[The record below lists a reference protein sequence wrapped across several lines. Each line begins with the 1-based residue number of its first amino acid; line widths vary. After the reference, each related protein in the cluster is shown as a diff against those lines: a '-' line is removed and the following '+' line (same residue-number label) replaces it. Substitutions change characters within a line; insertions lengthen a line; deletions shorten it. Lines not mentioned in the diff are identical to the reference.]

1 MMSDRKAE
9 LERKKAK
16 LQAIREEKE
25 RRRREKE
32 QKDVRLYMIVEE
44 ATVRA
49 AGADKD
55 HRKEIDAMLSSLGM
69 APVSDVLSSL
79 SSMNSL
85 TPEQSANATPDA
97 SLQPSSI
104 NSTQSTGRRKPRE
117 LTIVSVAN
125 TNIPPKEPVVYSKQ
139 TQTVQTTHT
148 SHDAFSKNVSKIPH
162 RSCALFNLTDL
173 AALLNA
179 HSLVF
184 ATQLVKSTH
193 IGHKDCPNLL
203 PNTRSTPPVQQQH
216 QLTLAPQ
223 ATLRLTGGVP
233 GKTFHLIVAVTYIPI
248 SLVSQDIICEL
259 FDFETLIGLSV
270 ESYDFSWFSVSLG
283 SDLGLASLSSLFTMI
298 NYMRKTIGQQ
308 ISLVKDMS
316 FLSLFTTVLTFDD
329 SQAEDEENSLPH
341 LDSFQSKLPP
351 GILPHG
357 LPQVKEVQPAVTQVE
372 QEKEKE
378 KPKKEVREF
387 SEEEK
392 QMIIL
397 SEDFQRFLDRTS
409 RIVERALGESIDIYT
424 DYTGTMD
431 GEDGLDEK
439 SHQQLW
445 LNRSF
450 FCERWSRNRC
460 VTSMD
465 WSPQFPELLAAS
477 YNNND
482 DTPNDPDGVCLVWN
496 TKFKKATPEFIFH
509 CQSPVMSTT
518 FAKFHPNLILGGTYS
533 GQIVLWDN
541 RVQKRTPVQ
550 RTPLSASAHTH
561 PVYCLTVVGT
571 QNAHNLISIS
581 TDGKLCSWSL
591 DMLSQPQETLIL
603 YLKQSKTIAATCLA
617 FPHGDVN
624 NFVVGSEDG
633 TVYGDCR
640 HGTKAGV
647 VEMFEGHQGPVTG
660 ISTHAVQGGID
671 FSHLFLTSSID
682 WTIKLWSLKEMKP
695 LYSFEHNGDY
705 VYDVAWSPTHPALFA
720 AVDDS
725 GRLDLWNL
733 NQDTEVPAASV
744 IVDGNPALNRV
755 SWTPSGLHVTVGDDT
770 GKIWVYD
777 VAEHL
782 AYPRSDEWNKFLYT
796 QQDLKNNKADEELDR
811 LNLSSGPSSLTSLT
825 SISSCPLR

>member
-32 QKDVRLYMIVEE
+32 QKDVEE

-49 AGADKD
+49 AGTEKD
-55 HRKEIDAMLSSLGM
+55 QRKEIDAMLSSLGV

-79 SSMNSL
+79 SSMSSL

-104 NSTQSTGRRKPRE
+104 NSAQSSASRKKNRD
-117 LTIVSVAN
+117 LTIVSVAH

-139 TQTVQTTHT
+139 TQTIQTTHT
-148 SHDAFSKNVSKIPH
+148 SHDAH
-162 RSCALFNLTDL
+162 A
-173 AALLNA
+173 
-179 HSLVF
+179 
-184 ATQLVKSTH
+184 
-193 IGHKDCPNLL
+193 
-203 PNTRSTPPVQQQH
+203 
-216 QLTLAPQ
+216 
-223 ATLRLTGGVP
+223 
-233 GKTFHLIVAVTYIPI
+233 
-248 SLVSQDIICEL
+248 
-259 FDFETLIGLSV
+259 FD
-270 ESYDFSWFSVSLG
+270 Y
-283 SDLGLASLSSLFTMI
+283 
-298 NYMRKTIGQQ
+298 Y
-308 ISLVKDMS
+308 
-316 FLSLFTTVLTFDD
+316 VLTFDD
-329 SQAEDEENSLPH
+329 GQAEDEENSLPH
-341 LDSFQSKLPP
+341 MDGFQSKLPP

-378 KPKKEVREF
+378 KPKKEVREL

-409 RIVERALGESIDIYT
+409 RIVERALGESVDIYT

-431 GEDGLDEK
+431 GEDGMDEK
-439 SHQQLW
+439 SHQRLW

-450 FCERWSRNRC
+450 MCERWSRNRC

-482 DTPNDPDGVCLVWN
+482 DTPNDPDGVCLIWN
-496 TKFKKATPEFIFH
+496 TKFKKTTPEFIFH

-518 FAKFHPNLILGGTYS
+518 FARFHPNLILGGTYS

-541 RVQKRTPVQ
+541 RVQKRTPIQ
-550 RTPLSASAHTH
+550 RTPLSATAHTH
-561 PVYCLTVVGT
+561 PVYCLNVVGT

-591 DMLSQPQETLIL
+591 DMLSQPQEALELHT
-603 YLKQSKTIAATCLA
+603 KQSKAIAATCLA

-624 NFVVGSEDG
+624 NFVMGSEDG
-633 TVYGDCR
+633 TVYSACR
-640 HGTKAGV
+640 HGSRAGLT
-647 VEMFEGHQGPVTG
+647 ETYEGHQGPVTG
-660 ISTHAVQGGID
+660 ISAHAVQGGID
-671 FSHLFLTSSID
+671 FSHLFLTSSLD
-682 WTIKLWSLKEMKP
+682 WTIKLWSLKENKP

-733 NQDTEVPAASV
+733 NQDTEVPTASV
-744 IVDGNPALNRV
+744 VVDGSPALNRV

-782 AYPRSDEWNKFLYT
+782 AHPRIDEWNKFLYT
-796 QQDLKNNKADEELDR
+796 QQDLKNNKADEELDK
-811 LNLSSGPSSLTSLT
+811 LNLSSGPSSLTSMT
-825 SISSCPLR
+825 SISSVPLR

>member
-32 QKDVRLYMIVEE
+32 QKDVEE

-55 HRKEIDAMLSSLGM
+55 HRKELDAMLSSLGV

-104 NSTQSTGRRKPRE
+104 NSAQSSAGRKKNRE
-117 LTIVSVAN
+117 LTIVSVAH
-125 TNIPPKEPVVYSKQ
+125 TNIPPVEPVVYSKQ
-139 TQTVQTTHT
+139 TQTIQTTHT
-148 SHDAFSKNVSKIPH
+148 SHDGYFEADWWRPRKDEY
-162 RSCALFNLTDL
+162 NL
-173 AALLNA
+173 N
-179 HSLVF
+179 
-184 ATQLVKSTH
+184 
-193 IGHKDCPNLL
+193 
-203 PNTRSTPPVQQQH
+203 
-216 QLTLAPQ
+216 
-223 ATLRLTGGVP
+223 P
-233 GKTFHLIVAVTYIPI
+233 GLEWE
-248 SLVSQDIICEL
+248 DE
-259 FDFETLIGLSV
+259 
-270 ESYDFSWFSVSLG
+270 
-283 SDLGLASLSSLFTMI
+283 FT
-298 NYMRKTIGQQ
+298 
-308 ISLVKDMS
+308 
-316 FLSLFTTVLTFDD
+316 
-329 SQAEDEENSLPH
+329 AEDEENSLPH
-341 LDSFQSKLPP
+341 MDGFQSKLPP

-378 KPKKEVREF
+378 KPKEVREL

-409 RIVERALGESIDIYT
+409 RIVERALGESVDIYT
-424 DYTGTMD
+424 DYTGTVD
-431 GEDGLDEK
+431 GEDGMDEK
-439 SHQQLW
+439 SHQRLW

-450 FCERWSRNRC
+450 FCDRWSRNRC

-465 WSPQFPELLAAS
+465 WSSQFPELLVAS

-496 TKFKKATPEFIFH
+496 TKFKKTTPEFIFH

-518 FAKFHPNLILGGTYS
+518 FARFHPNLILGGTYS

-541 RVQKRTPVQ
+541 RVQKRSPIQ

-561 PVYCLTVVGT
+561 PVYCLNIVGA

-581 TDGKLCSWSL
+581 TDGKVCSWSL
-591 DMLSQPQETLIL
+591 EMLSQPLETLEL
-603 YLKQSKTIAATCLA
+603 HTKQSKPIAATCLA
-617 FPHGDVN
+617 FPYGDVN
-624 NFVVGSEDG
+624 NFVVGSEDA
-633 TVYGDCR
+633 TVYSACR

-647 VEMFEGHQGPVTG
+647 LETYEGHQGPVTG
-660 ISTHAVQGGID
+660 ISAHAVLGGID

-682 WTIKLWSLKEMKP
+682 WTIKLWSLKENNP

-733 NQDTEVPAASV
+733 NQDTEVPTASIV
-744 IVDGNPALNRV
+744 IDGSPALNRV

-782 AYPRSDEWNKFLYT
+782 AHPRIDEWNKFLYT
-796 QQDLKNNKADEELDR
+796 QQELKHNKADEELHK
-811 LNLSSGPSSLTSLT
+811 LNLREPASLTSTHPLT
-825 SISSCPLR
+825 RYG

>member
-32 QKDVRLYMIVEE
+32 QKDVEE

-49 AGADKD
+49 AGPDKD
-55 HRKEIDAMLSSLGM
+55 HRKELDAMLSSLGV

-79 SSMNSL
+79 SSMNSS
-85 TPEQSANATPDA
+85 TPEQSNNATPEV

-104 NSTQSTGRRKPRE
+104 ISAQSAIRRKNRE
-117 LTIVSVAN
+117 LTVVSVAH

-139 TQTVQTTHT
+139 TQTAQVAHA
-148 SHDAFSKNVSKIPH
+148 SHDAH
-162 RSCALFNLTDL
+162 A
-173 AALLNA
+173 
-179 HSLVF
+179 
-184 ATQLVKSTH
+184 
-193 IGHKDCPNLL
+193 
-203 PNTRSTPPVQQQH
+203 
-216 QLTLAPQ
+216 
-223 ATLRLTGGVP
+223 
-233 GKTFHLIVAVTYIPI
+233 
-248 SLVSQDIICEL
+248 
-259 FDFETLIGLSV
+259 FD
-270 ESYDFSWFSVSLG
+270 Y
-283 SDLGLASLSSLFTMI
+283 
-298 NYMRKTIGQQ
+298 Y
-308 ISLVKDMS
+308 
-316 FLSLFTTVLTFDD
+316 VLTYDD
-329 SQAEDEENSLPH
+329 GQAEDEENSLPH
-341 LDSFQSKLPP
+341 LDGFQSKLPP

-372 QEKEKE
+372 QQKEKE
-378 KPKKEVREF
+378 KPKEVREL

-409 RIVERALGESIDIYT
+409 RIVERALGESVDIYT

-431 GEDGLDEK
+431 GEDGMDEK
-439 SHQQLW
+439 SHQRLW

-450 FCERWSRNRC
+450 YCERWSRNRC
-460 VTSMD
+460 VTSLD
-465 WSPQFPELLAAS
+465 WSPQFPELLLAS
-477 YNNND
+477 YNNNEES
-482 DTPNDPDGVCLVWN
+482 PNDPDGVCLIWN
-496 TKFKKATPEFIFH
+496 TKFKKTTPEFIFH
-509 CQSPVMSTT
+509 CQSPVMSST
-518 FAKFHPNLILGGTYS
+518 FARFHPNLILGGTYS

-541 RVQKRTPVQ
+541 RVQKRTPIQ

-561 PVYCLTVVGT
+561 PVYCLSVVGT

-591 DMLSQPQETLIL
+591 DMLSQPQEKLEL
-603 YLKQSKTIAATCLA
+603 QAKQSKSIAVTCLA

-633 TVYGDCR
+633 MVYSACR

-647 VEMFEGHQGPVTG
+647 TEMYEGHQGPVTG
-660 ISTHAVQGGID
+660 IDAHAVQGGID

-682 WTIKLWSLKEMKP
+682 WTIKLWSLKENKP

-705 VYDVAWSPTHPALFA
+705 IYDVAWSPTHPALFA

-744 IVDGNPALNRV
+744 IVDGCPALNRV
-755 SWTPSGLHVTVGDDT
+755 SWMPSGFHVTVGDDT
-770 GKIWVYD
+770 GRIWVYD

-782 AYPRSDEWNKFLYT
+782 AHPRMDEWNKFLYT
-796 QQDLKNNKADEELDR
+796 QQDLKNNKADEELDK
-811 LNLSSGPSSLTSLT
+811 LNLSSGPSSLTSM
-825 SISSCPLR
+825 SSMSSMPMR

>member
-32 QKDVRLYMIVEE
+32 QKDVEE

-49 AGADKD
+49 AGTDKD
-55 HRKEIDAMLSSLGM
+55 HRKELDAMLSSLGV

-104 NSTQSTGRRKPRE
+104 NSAQSSSTRKKNRE
-117 LTIVSVAN
+117 LTIVSVAH
-125 TNIPPKEPVVYSKQ
+125 TNIPPKEPVVYTKQ
-139 TQTVQTTHT
+139 TQTIQTSHT
-148 SHDAFSKNVSKIPH
+148 SHD
-162 RSCALFNLTDL
+162 
-173 AALLNA
+173 
-179 HSLVF
+179 
-184 ATQLVKSTH
+184 
-193 IGHKDCPNLL
+193 G
-203 PNTRSTPPVQQQH
+203 
-216 QLTLAPQ
+216 
-223 ATLRLTGGVP
+223 
-233 GKTFHLIVAVTYIPI
+233 Y
-248 SLVSQDIICEL
+248 
-259 FDFETLIGLSV
+259 FETDWWRPRKAHAFDYYDEYNLNPGL
-270 ESYDFSWFSVSLG
+270 EWEDE
-283 SDLGLASLSSLFTMI
+283 FT
-298 NYMRKTIGQQ
+298 
-308 ISLVKDMS
+308 
-316 FLSLFTTVLTFDD
+316 
-329 SQAEDEENSLPH
+329 AEDEENSLPH
-341 LDSFQSKLPP
+341 MDGFQSKLPP

-372 QEKEKE
+372 QDKEKE
-378 KPKKEVREF
+378 KPKEVQEL
-387 SEEEK
+387 SEEQK

-397 SEDFQRFLDRTS
+397 SEDFQRFLNRTG
-409 RIVERALGESIDIYT
+409 RIVERALGESVNIYS

-431 GEDGLDEK
+431 GEDGMDEK
-439 SHQQLW
+439 SHQRIS
-445 LNRSF
+445 LNRWF
-450 FCERWSRNRC
+450 FCDRWSRNRC

-496 TKFKKATPEFIFH
+496 TKFKKTTPEFIFH

-518 FAKFHPNLILGGTYS
+518 FARFHPNLIIGGTYS

-541 RVQKRTPVQ
+541 RVQKRTPIQ

-561 PVYCLTVVGT
+561 PVYCLNVVGV

-591 DMLSQPQETLIL
+591 DMLSQPHEIL
-603 YLKQSKTIAATCLA
+603 ELHSKQAKPIAATCLA
-617 FPHGDVN
+617 FPPGEVN
-624 NFVVGSEDG
+624 NFAVGSEDG
-633 TVYGDCR
+633 NVYSACR
-640 HGTKAGV
+640 HGAKAGV
-647 VEMFEGHQGPVTG
+647 LETYEGHQGPITG
-660 ISTHAVQGGID
+660 ICAHGVQGGID

-682 WTIKLWSLKEMKP
+682 WTIKLWSLKENKC

-733 NQDTEVPAASV
+733 NQDTEVPTASV
-744 IVDGNPALNRV
+744 VIDGSPALNRV
-755 SWTPSGLHVTVGDDT
+755 SWTPSGLHVTVGDDS

-782 AYPRSDEWNKFLYT
+782 AHPRIDEWNKFLYT
-796 QQDLKNNKADEELDR
+796 YQELKHNKADEELHK
-811 LNLSSGPSSLTSLT
+811 LNLSELNFFTSRPSPIVTCL
-825 SISSCPLR
+825 LR

>member
-25 RRRREKE
+25 RRKREKE
-32 QKDVRLYMIVEE
+32 QKDVEE

-49 AGADKD
+49 AGTDKD
-55 HRKEIDAMLSSLGM
+55 HRKELDAMLSSLGV

-104 NSTQSTGRRKPRE
+104 NSAQSSAGRRRNRE
-117 LTIVSVAN
+117 LTIVSVAH
-125 TNIPPKEPVVYSKQ
+125 TNIPPKEPVVYNKQ
-139 TQTVQTTHT
+139 TQTIQTTHT
-148 SHDAFSKNVSKIPH
+148 SHDDEY
-162 RSCALFNLTDL
+162 NLNPGLEWEDE
-173 AALLNA
+173 
-179 HSLVF
+179 F
-184 ATQLVKSTH
+184 A
-193 IGHKDCPNLL
+193 
-203 PNTRSTPPVQQQH
+203 
-216 QLTLAPQ
+216 
-223 ATLRLTGGVP
+223 
-233 GKTFHLIVAVTYIPI
+233 
-248 SLVSQDIICEL
+248 
-259 FDFETLIGLSV
+259 
-270 ESYDFSWFSVSLG
+270 
-283 SDLGLASLSSLFTMI
+283 
-298 NYMRKTIGQQ
+298 
-308 ISLVKDMS
+308 
-316 FLSLFTTVLTFDD
+316 VLTFDD
-329 SQAEDEENSLPH
+329 GQAEDEENSLPH
-341 LDSFQSKLPP
+341 MDGFQSKLPP

-378 KPKKEVREF
+378 KPKEVREL

-397 SEDFQRFLDRTS
+397 SEDFQRFFDRTS
-409 RIVERALGESIDIYT
+409 RLVERALGESVDIYT
-424 DYTGTMD
+424 DYAGNMD
-431 GEDGLDEK
+431 GEDEMDEK
-439 SHQQLW
+439 SHQRLW

-465 WSPQFPELLAAS
+465 WSPQFPELLVAS

-482 DTPNDPDGVCLVWN
+482 DIPNDPDGVCLVWN
-496 TKFKKATPEFIFH
+496 TKFKKTTPEFIFH
-509 CQSPVMSTT
+509 CQSPVLSVT

-541 RVQKRTPVQ
+541 RVQKRTPIQ
-550 RTPLSASAHTH
+550 RTPLSANAHTH
-561 PVYCLTVVGT
+561 PVYCLNVVGA

-581 TDGKLCSWSL
+581 TDGKMCSWSL
-591 DMLSQPQETLIL
+591 DMLSQPQERLELTT
-603 YLKQSKTIAATCLA
+603 KQSKPIASTCLA
-617 FPHGDVN
+617 FPQGDVN
-624 NFVVGSEDG
+624 NFVVGTEDG
-633 TVYGDCR
+633 TVYSACR

-647 VEMFEGHQGPVTG
+647 LETYEGHQGPVTG
-660 ISTHAVQGGID
+660 VSAHAEQVGID

-682 WTIKLWSLKEMKP
+682 WTIKLWSLKENKP

-733 NQDTEVPAASV
+733 NQDTEVPTAS
-744 IVDGNPALNRV
+744 IMIDGCPALNRV

-777 VAEHL
+777 VPEHL
-782 AYPRSDEWNKFLYT
+782 AHPRIDEWTKFLYT
-796 QQDLKNNKADEELDR
+796 QQELRDNKVDEELHK
-811 LNLSSGPSSLTSLT
+811 LNLREPASLSSISPFSGPQ
-825 SISSCPLR
+825 CPPR

>member
-32 QKDVRLYMIVEE
+32 QKDVEE

-49 AGADKD
+49 AGTDKD
-55 HRKEIDAMLSSLGM
+55 QRKEIDAMLSSLGV

-79 SSMNSL
+79 SSMSSL

-104 NSTQSTGRRKPRE
+104 NSAQSSASRRKNRE
-117 LTIVSVAN
+117 LTIVSVAH

-139 TQTVQTTHT
+139 TQTIQTTHT
-148 SHDAFSKNVSKIPH
+148 SHDDEY
-162 RSCALFNLTDL
+162 NL
-173 AALLNA
+173 N
-179 HSLVF
+179 
-184 ATQLVKSTH
+184 
-193 IGHKDCPNLL
+193 
-203 PNTRSTPPVQQQH
+203 
-216 QLTLAPQ
+216 
-223 ATLRLTGGVP
+223 P
-233 GKTFHLIVAVTYIPI
+233 GLEWE
-248 SLVSQDIICEL
+248 DE
-259 FDFETLIGLSV
+259 
-270 ESYDFSWFSVSLG
+270 
-283 SDLGLASLSSLFTMI
+283 FT
-298 NYMRKTIGQQ
+298 
-308 ISLVKDMS
+308 
-316 FLSLFTTVLTFDD
+316 
-329 SQAEDEENSLPH
+329 AEDEENSLPH
-341 LDSFQSKLPP
+341 MDGFQSKLPP

-378 KPKKEVREF
+378 KPKKEVREL

-409 RIVERALGESIDIYT
+409 RIVERALGESVDIYT

-431 GEDGLDEK
+431 EDGMDEK
-439 SHQQLW
+439 SHQRLW

-450 FCERWSRNRC
+450 ICERWSRNRC

-482 DTPNDPDGVCLVWN
+482 DTPNDPDGVCLIWN
-496 TKFKKATPEFIFH
+496 TKFKKTTPEFIFH

-518 FAKFHPNLILGGTYS
+518 FARFHPNLILGGTYS

-541 RVQKRTPVQ
+541 RVQKRTPIQ
-550 RTPLSASAHTH
+550 RTPLSATAHTH
-561 PVYCLTVVGT
+561 PVYCLSVVGT

-591 DMLSQPQETLIL
+591 DMLSQPQEALELHT
-603 YLKQSKTIAATCLA
+603 KQSKAIAATCLA

-624 NFVVGSEDG
+624 NFVMGSEDG
-633 TVYGDCR
+633 TVYSACR
-640 HGTKAGV
+640 HGNRAGLT
-647 VEMFEGHQGPVTG
+647 ETYEGHQGPVTG
-660 ISTHAVQGGID
+660 ISAHAVQGGID
-671 FSHLFLTSSID
+671 FSHLFLTSSLD
-682 WTIKLWSLKEMKP
+682 WTIKLWSLKENKP

-720 AVDDS
+720 SVDDS

-733 NQDTEVPAASV
+733 NQDTEVPTASV
-744 IVDGNPALNRV
+744 VVDGCPALNRV

-782 AYPRSDEWNKFLYT
+782 AHPRIDEWNKFLYT
-796 QQDLKNNKADEELDR
+796 QQDLKNNKADEELDK
-811 LNLSSGPSSLTSLT
+811 LNLSSGPSSLTSMT
-825 SISSCPLR
+825 SISSVPLR

>member
-1 MMSDRKAE
+1 MHYSLNNKMMSDRKAE

-32 QKDVRLYMIVEE
+32 QKDVEE

-49 AGADKD
+49 AGTDKD
-55 HRKEIDAMLSSLGM
+55 QRKEIDAMLSSLGV

-85 TPEQSANATPDA
+85 TPEQSTNATPDA

-104 NSTQSTGRRKPRE
+104 NSAQSAGRRKNRE
-117 LTIVSVAN
+117 LTIVSVAH

-139 TQTVQTTHT
+139 TQTIQTTHT
-148 SHDAFSKNVSKIPH
+148 SHDGLSTSSSAYTIYS
-162 RSCALFNLTDL
+162 SCSTTTPT
-173 AALLNA
+173 
-179 HSLVF
+179 HSCS
-184 ATQLVKSTH
+184 A
-193 IGHKDCPNLL
+193 G
-203 PNTRSTPPVQQQH
+203 
-216 QLTLAPQ
+216 
-223 ATLRLTGGVP
+223 
-233 GKTFHLIVAVTYIPI
+233 Y
-248 SLVSQDIICEL
+248 
-259 FDFETLIGLSV
+259 FETDWWRPRKGGSAPNYLSHAFD
-270 ESYDFSWFSVSLG
+270 Y
-283 SDLGLASLSSLFTMI
+283 
-298 NYMRKTIGQQ
+298 Y
-308 ISLVKDMS
+308 
-316 FLSLFTTVLTFDD
+316 VLTFDD
-329 SQAEDEENSLPH
+329 GQAEDEENSLPH
-341 LDSFQSKLPP
+341 MDGFQSKLPP

-378 KPKKEVREF
+378 KPKKEVREL

-409 RIVERALGESIDIYT
+409 RIVERALGESVDIYT

-431 GEDGLDEK
+431 GEDGMDEK
-439 SHQQLW
+439 SHQRLW

-450 FCERWSRNRC
+450 ICERWSRNRC

-482 DTPNDPDGVCLVWN
+482 DTPNDPDGVCLIWN
-496 TKFKKATPEFIFH
+496 TKFKKTTPEFIFH

-518 FAKFHPNLILGGTYS
+518 FARFHPNLILGGTYS

-541 RVQKRTPVQ
+541 RVQKRTPIQ

-561 PVYCLTVVGT
+561 PVYCLSVVGT

-591 DMLSQPQETLIL
+591 DMLSQPQEALELHT
-603 YLKQSKTIAATCLA
+603 KQSKAIAATCLA

-624 NFVVGSEDG
+624 NFVMGSEDG
-633 TVYGDCR
+633 TVYSACR
-640 HGTKAGV
+640 HGSRAGLT
-647 VEMFEGHQGPVTG
+647 ETYEGHQGPVTG
-660 ISTHAVQGGID
+660 ISAHAVQGGID
-671 FSHLFLTSSID
+671 FSHLFLTSSLD
-682 WTIKLWSLKEMKP
+682 WTIKLWSLKENKP

-733 NQDTEVPAASV
+733 NQDTEVPTASV
-744 IVDGNPALNRV
+744 VVDGCPALNRV

-782 AYPRSDEWNKFLYT
+782 AHPRIDEWNKFLYT
-796 QQDLKNNKADEELDR
+796 QQDLKNNKADEELDK
-811 LNLSSGPSSLTSLT
+811 LNLSSGPSSLTSMT
-825 SISSCPLR
+825 SISSVPLR

>member
-1 MMSDRKAE
+1 MAGVSFGGCMQFPTIKMMSDRKAE

-32 QKDVRLYMIVEE
+32 QKDVEE

-148 SHDAFSKNVSKIPH
+148 SHDGLSKSSSEYTIYS
-162 RSCALFNLTDL
+162 SCSTTTPT
-173 AALLNA
+173 
-179 HSLVF
+179 HSCS
-184 ATQLVKSTH
+184 A
-193 IGHKDCPNLL
+193 G
-203 PNTRSTPPVQQQH
+203 
-216 QLTLAPQ
+216 
-223 ATLRLTGGVP
+223 
-233 GKTFHLIVAVTYIPI
+233 Y
-248 SLVSQDIICEL
+248 
-259 FDFETLIGLSV
+259 FETDWWRPRKDEYNLNPGL
-270 ESYDFSWFSVSLG
+270 EWEDE
-283 SDLGLASLSSLFTMI
+283 FT
-298 NYMRKTIGQQ
+298 
-308 ISLVKDMS
+308 
-316 FLSLFTTVLTFDD
+316 
-329 SQAEDEENSLPH
+329 AEDEENSLPH

-397 SEDFQRFLDRTS
+397 SEDFKRFLDCTS

-496 TKFKKATPEFIFH
+496 TKFKKSTPEFIFH

-591 DMLSQPQETLIL
+591 DMLSQPQETLNL
-603 YLKQSKTIAATCLA
+603 LLKQSKTIAATCLA

-640 HGTKAGV
+640 HGRKSAV
-647 VEMFEGHQGPVTG
+647 VEIFYEGHQGPVTG

-682 WTIKLWSLKEMKP
+682 WTIKLWSLKELKP

-811 LNLSSGPSSLTSLT
+811 LNLNSGPSSLTSLT

>member
-1 MMSDRKAE
+1 MSDRKAE

-32 QKDVRLYMIVEE
+32 QKDVEE

-55 HRKEIDAMLSSLGM
+55 HRKELDAMLSSLGV

-104 NSTQSTGRRKPRE
+104 NSAQSISARKKNRE
-117 LTIVSVAN
+117 LTIVSVAH
-125 TNIPPKEPVVYSKQ
+125 TNIPPKEPVVYTKQ
-139 TQTVQTTHT
+139 TQTIQTSHT
-148 SHDAFSKNVSKIPH
+148 SHD
-162 RSCALFNLTDL
+162 
-173 AALLNA
+173 
-179 HSLVF
+179 
-184 ATQLVKSTH
+184 
-193 IGHKDCPNLL
+193 G
-203 PNTRSTPPVQQQH
+203 
-216 QLTLAPQ
+216 
-223 ATLRLTGGVP
+223 
-233 GKTFHLIVAVTYIPI
+233 Y
-248 SLVSQDIICEL
+248 
-259 FDFETLIGLSV
+259 FETDWWRPRKGGSAPNYLS
-270 ESYDFSWFSVSLG
+270 
-283 SDLGLASLSSLFTMI
+283 
-298 NYMRKTIGQQ
+298 
-308 ISLVKDMS
+308 
-316 FLSLFTTVLTFDD
+316 
-329 SQAEDEENSLPH
+329 EDEENSLPH
-341 LDSFQSKLPP
+341 MDGFQSKLPP

-378 KPKKEVREF
+378 KPKEVQEL

-409 RIVERALGESIDIYT
+409 RIVERALGESVNIYS

-431 GEDGLDEK
+431 GEDGMDEK
-439 SHQQLW
+439 NHQRLW
-445 LNRSF
+445 LNRWF
-450 FCERWSRNRC
+450 FCDRWSRNRC

-496 TKFKKATPEFIFH
+496 TKFKKTTPEFIFH

-518 FAKFHPNLILGGTYS
+518 FARFHPNLILGGTYS

-541 RVQKRTPVQ
+541 RVQKRTPIQ

-561 PVYCLTVVGT
+561 PVYCLNVVGA

-591 DMLSQPQETLIL
+591 DMLSQPQETLDL
-603 YLKQSKTIAATCLA
+603 HTKQSKAIAATCLA

-624 NFVVGSEDG
+624 NFVVGSEEG
-633 TVYGDCR
+633 TVYSACR

-647 VEMFEGHQGPVTG
+647 LETYEGHQGPVTG
-660 ISTHAVQGGID
+660 ISAHAVQGGID

-682 WTIKLWSLKEMKP
+682 WTIKLWSLKESKP

-733 NQDTEVPAASV
+733 NQDTEVPTASIV
-744 IVDGNPALNRV
+744 INGCPALNRV
-755 SWTPSGLHVTVGDDT
+755 SWTPSGLHVTVGDDS

-782 AYPRSDEWNKFLYT
+782 AHPRIDEWNKFLYT
-796 QQDLKNNKADEELDR
+796 QQELKHNKADEELHK
-811 LNLSSGPSSLTSLT
+811 LNLREPTSLT
-825 SISSCPLR
+825 SIPPLLTTCPLR

>member
-32 QKDVRLYMIVEE
+32 QKDVEE

-49 AGADKD
+49 AGTDKD
-55 HRKEIDAMLSSLGM
+55 HRKELDAMLSSLGV

-79 SSMNSL
+79 SSLNSL

-104 NSTQSTGRRKPRE
+104 NSAQSSGRRKNRE
-117 LTIVSVAN
+117 LTIVSVAH
-125 TNIPPKEPVVYSKQ
+125 TNIPPKEPVVYNKQ
-139 TQTVQTTHT
+139 TQTIQTTHT
-148 SHDAFSKNVSKIPH
+148 SHDDEY
-162 RSCALFNLTDL
+162 NL
-173 AALLNA
+173 N
-179 HSLVF
+179 
-184 ATQLVKSTH
+184 
-193 IGHKDCPNLL
+193 
-203 PNTRSTPPVQQQH
+203 
-216 QLTLAPQ
+216 
-223 ATLRLTGGVP
+223 P
-233 GKTFHLIVAVTYIPI
+233 GLEWEDEF
-248 SLVSQDIICEL
+248 
-259 FDFETLIGLSV
+259 
-270 ESYDFSWFSVSLG
+270 
-283 SDLGLASLSSLFTMI
+283 
-298 NYMRKTIGQQ
+298 
-308 ISLVKDMS
+308 
-316 FLSLFTTVLTFDD
+316 TVLTFDD
-329 SQAEDEENSLPH
+329 GQAEDEENSLPH
-341 LDSFQSKLPP
+341 MDGFQSKLPP

-378 KPKKEVREF
+378 KPKEVREL

-397 SEDFQRFLDRTS
+397 SEDFQRFFDRSS
-409 RIVERALGESIDIYT
+409 RIVERALGESVDIYT
-424 DYTGTMD
+424 DYAGNMD
-431 GEDGLDEK
+431 GEDGMDDK
-439 SHQQLW
+439 SHQRLW

-450 FCERWSRNRC
+450 FCDRWSRNRC
-460 VTSMD
+460 VTAMD

-496 TKFKKATPEFIFH
+496 TKFKKTTPEFIFH
-509 CQSPVMSTT
+509 CQSPVLSVT
-518 FAKFHPNLILGGTYS
+518 FARFHPNLILGGTYS

-541 RVQKRTPVQ
+541 RVQKRTPIQ
-550 RTPLSASAHTH
+550 RTPLSANAHTH
-561 PVYCLTVVGT
+561 PVYCLNVVGA

-581 TDGKLCSWSL
+581 TDGKMCSWNL
-591 DMLSQPQETLIL
+591 DMLSQPQERIELNT
-603 YLKQSKTIAATCLA
+603 KQSKPITSTCLA

-633 TVYGDCR
+633 TVYSACR

-647 VEMFEGHQGPVTG
+647 LETYEGHQGPVTG
-660 ISTHAVQGGID
+660 ISAHAVQAGID

-682 WTIKLWSLKEMKP
+682 WTIKLWSLKETKP

-733 NQDTEVPAASV
+733 NQDTEVPTASV
-744 IVDGNPALNRV
+744 MIDGCPALNRV

-777 VAEHL
+777 VAEVSSV
-782 AYPRSDEWNKFLYT
+782 PV
-796 QQDLKNNKADEELDR
+796 NNSYR
-811 LNLSSGPSSLTSLT
+811 YLNTLVP
-825 SISSCPLR
+825 

>member
-1 MMSDRKAE
+1 MAGVSFGGLQFPTIKMMSDRKAE

-32 QKDVRLYMIVEE
+32 QKDVEE

-148 SHDAFSKNVSKIPH
+148 SHDDEY
-162 RSCALFNLTDL
+162 NL
-173 AALLNA
+173 N
-179 HSLVF
+179 
-184 ATQLVKSTH
+184 
-193 IGHKDCPNLL
+193 
-203 PNTRSTPPVQQQH
+203 
-216 QLTLAPQ
+216 
-223 ATLRLTGGVP
+223 P
-233 GKTFHLIVAVTYIPI
+233 GLEWE
-248 SLVSQDIICEL
+248 DE
-259 FDFETLIGLSV
+259 
-270 ESYDFSWFSVSLG
+270 
-283 SDLGLASLSSLFTMI
+283 FT
-298 NYMRKTIGQQ
+298 
-308 ISLVKDMS
+308 
-316 FLSLFTTVLTFDD
+316 
-329 SQAEDEENSLPH
+329 AEDEENSLPH

-397 SEDFQRFLDRTS
+397 SEDFKRFLDSTS

-496 TKFKKATPEFIFH
+496 TKFKKSTPEFIFH

-591 DMLSQPQETLIL
+591 DMLSQPQETLNL
-603 YLKQSKTIAATCLA
+603 LLKQSKTIAATCLA

-640 HGTKAGV
+640 HGRKSAV
-647 VEMFEGHQGPVTG
+647 VEVLYEGHQGPVTG

-733 NQDTEVPAASV
+733 NQDTEVPVASV

-811 LNLSSGPSSLTSLT
+811 LNLNSGPSSLTSLT
-825 SISSCPLR
+825 SMSSCPLR

>member
-32 QKDVRLYMIVEE
+32 QKDIEE

-49 AGADKD
+49 AGTDKD
-55 HRKEIDAMLSSLGM
+55 HRKELDAMLSSLGV

-104 NSTQSTGRRKPRE
+104 NSAQSAGRKKNRE
-117 LTIVSVAN
+117 LTIVSVAH

-139 TQTVQTTHT
+139 TQTIQTTHT
-148 SHDAFSKNVSKIPH
+148 SHDGYFEADWWRPRKDEY
-162 RSCALFNLTDL
+162 NL
-173 AALLNA
+173 N
-179 HSLVF
+179 
-184 ATQLVKSTH
+184 
-193 IGHKDCPNLL
+193 
-203 PNTRSTPPVQQQH
+203 
-216 QLTLAPQ
+216 
-223 ATLRLTGGVP
+223 P
-233 GKTFHLIVAVTYIPI
+233 GLEWE
-248 SLVSQDIICEL
+248 DE
-259 FDFETLIGLSV
+259 
-270 ESYDFSWFSVSLG
+270 
-283 SDLGLASLSSLFTMI
+283 FT
-298 NYMRKTIGQQ
+298 
-308 ISLVKDMS
+308 
-316 FLSLFTTVLTFDD
+316 
-329 SQAEDEENSLPH
+329 AEDEENSLPH
-341 LDSFQSKLPP
+341 MDGFQSKLPP

-378 KPKKEVREF
+378 KPKEVREL

-409 RIVERALGESIDIYT
+409 RIVERALGESVDIYT

-431 GEDGLDEK
+431 GEDGMDEK
-439 SHQQLW
+439 SHQRLW

-450 FCERWSRNRC
+450 FCDRWSRNRC

-482 DTPNDPDGVCLVWN
+482 DIPNDPDGVCLVWN
-496 TKFKKATPEFIFH
+496 TKFKKTTPEFIFH

-518 FAKFHPNLILGGTYS
+518 FARFHPNLILGGTYS

-541 RVQKRTPVQ
+541 RVQKRSPIQ

-561 PVYCLTVVGT
+561 PVYCLNIVGA

-591 DMLSQPQETLIL
+591 EMLSQPLETLEL
-603 YLKQSKTIAATCLA
+603 HTKQSKPIAATCLA
-617 FPHGDVN
+617 FPYGDVN

-633 TVYGDCR
+633 TVYSACR

-647 VEMFEGHQGPVTG
+647 LETYEGHQGPVTG
-660 ISTHAVQGGID
+660 ISAHAVQGGID

-682 WTIKLWSLKEMKP
+682 WTIKLWSLKENKP

-733 NQDTEVPAASV
+733 NQDTEVPTASV
-744 IVDGNPALNRV
+744 LIDGCPALNRV

-782 AYPRSDEWNKFLYT
+782 AHPRIDEWNKFLYT
-796 QQDLKNNKADEELDR
+796 QQELKHNKADEELHK
-811 LNLSSGPSSLTSLT
+811 LNLREPASLT
-825 SISSCPLR
+825 SIHPLLTTGPLR